1 MIATLVNMLGLF
13 YGHRKLRC
21 SITHV
26 RSTSAESWSAASLLD
41 AVSGVGPGLP
51 GLALCTPG
59 LLHSRGAPGCA
70 LKAQLLFAR
79 E

>member
-1 MIATLVNMLGLF
+1 MLNYTRPVHFRGELER
-13 YGHRKLRC
+13 GQP
-21 SITHV
+21 
-26 RSTSAESWSAASLLD
+26 
-41 AVSGVGPGLP
+41 SGRRLWCRPGLP